1 MKRALLAAIA
11 AFATLAAGI
20 GIFQVQDH
28 DIGYAHAQNA
38 PAVAAA
44 PPGKPLPEVSS
55 VDQDA
60 AYFEACA

>member
-11 AFATLAAGI
+11 ASATLAAGI

-44 PPGKPLPEVSS
+44 PPGKPIPETAS
-55 VDQDA
+55 VD
-60 AYFEACA
+60 